1 MRFTLLEEPTVS
13 LPDAHEFQLL
23 IDKKSSLEQKK
34 EVALKAMTSINMQA
48 CPITYQSQDVTNR
61 NNSIFKIIYL
71 LATEY
76 NQNSLVLN
84 IYKNLKLNKMV
95 ENYYGNVLAVLE
107 SLKNIDNS
115 RIEKIKD
122 IIVSNSFY
130 MRSKEEFDYSFKI
143 ISALINPIAIKKYF
157 KDPSVVKIEDLLDG
171 KELKPAGISPKD
183 ESNGSIYGV
192 IASWSS
198 GSSGEEK
205 NSNQSQKSGLGH
217 GSNNDGSYVSFEEAD
232 MFAKKASG
240 NRIKIDAEFVYDPSY
255 DSKAAQHWRPV
266 FMRRK

>member
-1 MRFTLLEEPTVS
+1 MRFRLLEAPNTS
-13 LPDAHEFQLL
+13 LPNAHEFQVL
-23 IDKKSSLEQKK
+23 IDKTTSLKQKK
-34 EVALKAMTSINMQA
+34 EVALKAMSSIKMQA

-84 IYKNLKLNKMV
+84 IYKNLKINKMV
-95 ENYYGNVLAVLE
+95 ENYYGHVLTVLK
-107 SLKNIDNS
+107 SLNNIDNS

-122 IIVSNSFY
+122 ILVSNSFY
-130 MRSKEEFDYSFKI
+130 MRSKEEFNYSFKI

-157 KDPSVVKIEDLLDG
+157 KDPSIVKIEELMDG

-183 ESNGSIYGV
+183 ESNNSIYGV

-198 GSSGEEK
+198 GQSGENESSSDDK
-205 NSNQSQKSGLGH
+205 AKGSGN
-217 GSNNDGSYVSFEEAD
+217 GSNNDGSYVSFEEVD

-240 NRIKIDAEFVYDPSY
+240 NRVKVDAEFVYDPSY
-255 DSKAAQHWRPV
+255 DAKAAQHWRPV
-266 FMRRK
+266 FIRKK